1 MAKEKVDIKKQAN
14 EKMESLVEQH
24 NELVGEIQETQSR
37 LAEVKQL
44 ILEHQGYLKGLD
56 ACDKQ
61 CEEKK

>member
-1 MAKEKVDIKKQAN
+1 MAKEKVDLKKQAN

-37 LAEVKQL
+37 LGEVKQL

>member
-14 EKMESLVEQH
+14 EKMESIVEQH

>member
-37 LAEVKQL
+37 LGEVKQL